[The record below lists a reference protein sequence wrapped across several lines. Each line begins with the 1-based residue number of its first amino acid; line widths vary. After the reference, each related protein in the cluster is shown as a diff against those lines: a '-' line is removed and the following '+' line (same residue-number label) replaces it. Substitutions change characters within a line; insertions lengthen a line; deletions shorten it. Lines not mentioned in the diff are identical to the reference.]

1 VSECVSVC
9 VFNLTIIVIFIYNI
23 SGPVNQRNQSK
34 FRLKAR
40 NKRVN
45 KPKHM
50 LASLY
55 KHPSALLVR
64 LGDSLAG
71 PTCAGS
77 SMGRGLA
84 VTNNSLLELLP
95 PPTARPVPFRLDVS
109 RFLRLL
115 PCGLYTSLPWSSR
128 IGCMLPSGICSVP
141 CRVSSQEDRFA
152 VEIQNSLLQS
162 FF

>member
-1 VSECVSVC
+1 M
-9 VFNLTIIVIFIYNI
+9 FNLTIIVIFIYIYNI
-23 SGPVNQRNQSK
+23 SSPVNQRNQSK

-64 LGDSLAG
+64 LGESLAG

-84 VTNNSLLELLP
+84 VTNNSLLELPLTP
-95 PPTARPVPFRLDVS
+95 LIARLVPFWLDVS

-115 PCGLYTSLPWSSR
+115 PSGLDKSFSTSSR
-128 IGCMLPSGICSVP
+128 SGCMLPSGITSVP
-141 CRVSSQEDRFA
+141 CRVSSHDDRFA
-152 VEIQNSLLQS
+152 VETSNSSMQIS
-162 FF
+162 N